1 MRRYCKIVGNA
12 GEDYAARM
20 LEDTG
25 YTIIE
30 RNFRTRVGEIDII
43 AYRDG
48 VLHFIEV
55 KTRTGDEF
63 GYPADAV
70 TESKQITIRRAAEIY
85 LGRRRAMWHRISFDV
100 VEITF
105 NLIEDC
111 MCSSGGDL
119 YVKQDTF
126 CSFQGH

>member
-63 GYPADAV
+63 GYPADSV

-85 LGRRRAMWHRISFDV
+85 LGRRRAMWQRISFDV

-105 NLIEDC
+105 NMIEDC
-111 MCSSGGDL
+111 M
-119 YVKQDTF
+119 
-126 CSFQGH
+126 

>member
-12 GEDYAARM
+12 GEDFAAKM

-25 YTIIE
+25 YTILE
-30 RNFRTRVGEIDII
+30 RNYRTRIGEIDII
-43 AYRDG
+43 AIRDG

-55 KTRTGDEF
+55 KTRTGDDF

-70 TESKQITIRRAAEIY
+70 TESKQNTIRRASEIY
-85 LGRRRAMWHRISFDV
+85 LGRRRSMWNRISFDV

-105 NLIEDC
+105 NLLEDC
-111 MCSSGGDL
+111 M
-119 YVKQDTF
+119 
-126 CSFQGH
+126 